1 MAWTDSINN
10 TTKIRKVHISELRS
24 KIDNL
29 ASVSCP
35 THNSVDYTSYKGTVK
50 ATQYTAVYGSDDS
63 SYRSRYNSS
72 YDTSTYATYDSSY
85 DGGVRS
91 SDWGW
96 NSTNHTQG
104 LKGPC
109 YILKRLINK
118 WSHKYAF

>member
-29 ASVSCP
+29 ASISCP

-50 ATQYTAVYGSDDS
+50 TTQYAAVYSSDDS
-63 SYRSRYNSS
+63 SYRSG
-72 YDTSTYATYDSSY
+72 YDSSY
-85 DGGVRS
+85 DTATYATYRFAYYTAVKGYHYVYNATK
-91 SDWGW
+91 
-96 NSTNHTQG
+96 NSHG

-109 YILKRLINK
+109 YILKQLIDK